1 MINYGV
7 EPARVVHCLTLYGPG
22 FLMVPGPGKRVV
34 VVVVGGGGGRGGWRK
49 AASAYNSKTIHGI
62 EMKFGSI
69 VENHK
74 LV

>member
-7 EPARVVHCLTLYGPG
+7 EPARVVHSLTLYGPG

-34 VVVVGGGGGRGGWRK
+34 VVGGGGWRK